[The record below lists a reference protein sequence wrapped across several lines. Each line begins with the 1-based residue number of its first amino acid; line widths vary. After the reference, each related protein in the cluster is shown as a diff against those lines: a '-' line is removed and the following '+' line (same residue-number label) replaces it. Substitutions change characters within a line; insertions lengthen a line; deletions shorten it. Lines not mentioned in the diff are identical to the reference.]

1 MPLDEANPDRSLA
14 AEGEHA
20 MTICNACRYCEGF
33 CAVFP
38 AMERRL
44 SFATGDLNYLAN
56 LCHNC
61 GECYHACQYAPPHEF
76 GINIPKTLAKIRR
89 SSYQEYAWPQPLA
102 KAFARNGVLAAVLAT
117 LVLTL
122 AMAGASLLLGGKLF
136 QPVAGGNF
144 YALIPHGIMATSFG
158 TVSGLVLLSMLI
170 GLIRFWRD
178 VGEDLSEF
186 AKPFALREALRDIAG
201 LTYLHAGGAGCPY
214 PNDVNGHAR
223 KWFHHLTFYGFMLCF
238 AATSLATVYHY
249 GFGWQAPYDY
259 FSVPVILGTVGGLGL
274 VIGPIGLL
282 WLKRGREE
290 AIVDPAQNGMDLA
303 FILLLVA
310 TSVSGLLL
318 LALRET
324 SALGMT
330 LILHLAIVMTLFL
343 MLPYGKFVHGL
354 YRGAALVKYAL
365 ERRRPGLTIGGE

>member
-1 MPLDEANPDRSLA
+1 MPFDDIESKNPLV

-89 SSYQEYAWPQPLA
+89 SSYQEYAWPQLLA
-102 KAFARNGVLAAVLAT
+102 DAFARNGVVAAVLAV
-117 LVLTL
+117 LVLTA
-122 AMAGASLLLGGKLF
+122 AMAGAAFLLGGRLF
-136 QPVAGGNF
+136 EAVPGGNF
-144 YALIPHGIMATSFG
+144 YALIPHGVMAGAFG
-158 TVSGLVLLSMLI
+158 GVSALVAIALLVGFL
-170 GLIRFWRD
+170 RFWRD
-178 VGEDLSEF
+178 AGEAVAEF
-186 AKPFALREALRDIAG
+186 ARPFALREALRDVAG
-201 LTYLHAGGAGCPY
+201 LTYLHGNGAGCPY
-214 PNDVNGHAR
+214 PGDVNSQAR
-223 KWFHHLTFYGFMLCF
+223 KWLHHATFYGFLLCF
-238 AATSLATVYHY
+238 AATSVATVYHY
-249 GFGWQAPYDY
+249 ALGWHAPYGY
-259 FSVPVILGTVGGLGL
+259 FSLPVILGTVGGVGL
-274 VIGPIGLL
+274 IVGPIGLL
-282 WLKRGREE
+282 WLKRGREQ
-290 AIVDPAQNGMDLA
+290 AVVDPAQNGMDLA

-310 TSVSGLLL
+310 TSASGLAL
-318 LALRET
+318 LALRE
-324 SALGMT
+324 SAALGFT
-330 LILHLAIVMTLFL
+330 LILHLACVMTLFL

-365 ERRRPGLTIGGE
+365 ERRRPGLNLGGE

>member
-1 MPLDEANPDRSLA
+1 MPLDDVKPADNLA

-56 LCHNC
+56 LCHKC

-76 GINIPKTLAKIRR
+76 GINIPKTMAKIRR
-89 SSYQEYAWPQPLA
+89 ASYQHYAWPRPLA
-102 KAFARNGVLAAVLAT
+102 QAFARNGVAAAIVAT
-117 LVLTL
+117 LILTA
-122 AMAGASLLLGGKLF
+122 AMAGAALLLGGKLF

-144 YALIPHGIMATSFG
+144 YALIPHGIMASAFG
-158 TVSGLVLLSMLI
+158 AVSGVVGLALLI
-170 GLIRFWRD
+170 GLVRFWRD
-178 VGEDLSEF
+178 AGESLTEF
-186 AKPFALREALRDIAG
+186 SKPFALREALRDIAG

-214 PNDVNGHAR
+214 PNEVNGHAR
-223 KWFHHLTFYGFMLCF
+223 KWLHHLTFYGFLLCF
-238 AATSLATVYHY
+238 AATSVATLYHY
-249 GFGWQAPYDY
+249 ALGWHAPYGY
-259 FSVPVILGTVGGLGL
+259 FSLPVILGTVGSVGLI
-274 VIGPIGLL
+274 IGPLGLL
-282 WLKRGREE
+282 WLKRGREQ
-290 AIVDPAQNGMDLA
+290 AVVDPAQNGMDLA

-310 TSVSGLLL
+310 TSVSGLAL

-324 SALGMT
+324 SALGLT
-330 LILHLAIVMTLFL
+330 LILHLAIVMTLFV

-365 ERRRPGLTIGGE
+365 ERRRPGLNVGGE

>member
-1 MPLDEANPDRSLA
+1 MPFDDLA
-14 AEGEHA
+14 QEGEHA
-20 MTICNACRYCEGF
+20 MTVCNACRYCEGF

-89 SSYQEYAWPQPLA
+89 ASYQEYAWPQPLA
-102 KAFARNGVLAAVLAT
+102 KAFAANGVVAAVLVT
-117 LVLTL
+117 LTL
-122 AMAGASLLLGGKLF
+122 AAFMIGASLALGGKLLR
-136 QPVAGGNF
+136 PIAGGDF
-144 YALIPHGIMATSFG
+144 YQLIPHGVMASAFG
-158 TVSGLVLLSMLI
+158 GVGLLVAIALLI
-170 GLIRFWRD
+170 GFFRFWRD
-178 VGEDLSEF
+178 AGEEVATF
-186 AKPFALREALRDIAG
+186 AKPFALREALRVVAG
-201 LTYLHAGGAGCPY
+201 LTYLHGGGAGCPY
-214 PNDVNGHAR
+214 PTEVNSHAR
-223 KWFHHLTFYGFMLCF
+223 KWFHHLTFYGFLLCF
-238 AATSLATVYHY
+238 AATNVATLYHY
-249 GFGWQAPYDY
+249 AFGWHAPYGY
-259 FSVPVILGTVGGLGL
+259 FSLPVALGTIGGVGLT
-274 VIGPIGLL
+274 IGPLGLL
-282 WLKRGREE
+282 WLKRGREQ
-290 AIVDPAQNGMDLA
+290 AVVDPAQNGMDLA

-310 TSVSGLLL
+310 TAVTGLAL

-324 SALGMT
+324 SALGLT

-365 ERRRPGLTIGGE
+365 ERRRPGLNVGGE